1 MSLWLGSEGIR
12 RLHVLGAFNVSL
24 VVLVDHVNP
33 EPLVD
38 VQEVVV
44 DIRQRLVVLLEG
56 LEQHRLGLEQL
67 PGHNGIRHALQHE
80 PPRSGV

>member
-1 MSLWLGSEGIR
+1 MAWEQR
-12 RLHVLGAFNVSL
+12 DRKAKLHVLGAFNVSL

-38 VQEVVV
+38 VEEVVV

-56 LEQHRLGLEQL
+56 LE
-67 PGHNGIRHALQHE
+67 
-80 PPRSGV
+80 

>member
-1 MSLWLGSEGIR
+1 MAWEQR
-12 RLHVLGAFNVSL
+12 DRKAKLHVLGAFNVSL

-38 VQEVVV
+38 VEEVVV